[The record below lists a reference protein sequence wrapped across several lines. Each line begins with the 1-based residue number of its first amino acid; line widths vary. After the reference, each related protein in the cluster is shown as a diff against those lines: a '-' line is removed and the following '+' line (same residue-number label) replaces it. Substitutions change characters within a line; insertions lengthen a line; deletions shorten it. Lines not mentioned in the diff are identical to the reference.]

1 MRRVILKLLTFS
13 SFRLSGVV
21 LTTLPAIF
29 FLILFQIGFVPP
41 SNASPAI
48 LHSLKPVWPIKGI
61 ISGAIGVVATFIV
74 CLIGFFRSLSSRR
87 RIETA
92 SQQSWLLQNVID
104 AIPTPVFYK
113 DTSGIYLGCNVAFEK
128 FIGLSR
134 GQIIG
139 KTVYDVSPKDLAD
152 VYHAA
157 DEKLFASGGSQS
169 YENSVVYAD
178 GTRHEVLFHKA
189 VFQKCDGSLGG
200 LVGTFI
206 DITERK
212 RAEAAALYLSHF
224 DLTTELPNQV
234 LFTDRIHQAI
244 AQAHR
249 LEQRFAIICLDLDH
263 FKKINNA
270 YGHSSGDRLLK
281 KVGDRISVCLREDD
295 TVARMGGDSFN
306 LLLPNIGSE
315 EMAAKVAQKI
325 LDNLKVPFD
334 VEDRE
339 VFVTASMGVALYPY
353 DGHDA
358 ATLLKN
364 ADNALQR
371 AKERGRD
378 NHHFFD
384 PAMNARAESQMSLEL
399 RLRRAIEA
407 DEFSL
412 FYQPQIDAVSGMA
425 IGAEALIRWN
435 DPDMGLVLPDLFIPL
450 AEQASLISA
459 IGDWVLHE
467 ACKQSAIWQRS
478 GLPPLRI
485 AINLSPRQ
493 FQRTDLYRNV
503 DRALKDTGLPPECLS
518 LEVTESAVMQD
529 VDHTIETLV
538 RLKNLGVHLAIDD
551 FGTGYSSLSYL
562 RRFPIDLIKVDRS
575 FIMDIPASQDD
586 IAIVSAVIA
595 MAHQLNIKVLAE
607 GVQTLEQ
614 RDILLS
620 HQCDELQGY
629 LFAHPLPA
637 DEFFLWHQSGTR
649 QTAS

>member
-1 MRRVILKLLTFS
+1 MQRVILELKASGF
-13 SFRLSGVV
+13 FRIGGVALAALAVIFMLFQSGFTPSCFASPVV
-21 LTTLPAIF
+21 LHP
-29 FLILFQIGFVPP
+29 
-41 SNASPAI
+41 
-48 LHSLKPVWPIKGI
+48 LKPVWPFKGI
-61 ISGAIGVVATFIV
+61 FIAAISVVAAFFVGLT
-74 CLIGFFRSLSSRR
+74 GFSRFLSNRQR
-87 RIETA
+87 FEGT

-113 DTSGIYLGCNVAFEK
+113 DTDGIYLGCNVAFEK

-134 GQIIG
+134 VQIVG

-157 DEKLFASGGSQS
+157 DEELFAAGGSQS

-178 GTRHEVLFHKA
+178 GSRHEVLFHKA

-212 RAEAAALYLSHF
+212 QAEAAALYLSHF

-263 FKKINNA
+263 FKKINTA

-334 VEDRE
+334 MGDRE

-353 DGHDA
+353 DGQDA

-364 ADNALQR
+364 ADTALQR

-378 NHHFFD
+378 NHYFFD
-384 PAMNARAESQMSLEL
+384 PVMNARSESQMNLEM

-412 FYQPQIDAVSGMA
+412 FFQPQIDTVSGVV

-435 DPDMGLVLPDLFIPL
+435 DPEMGHILPDMFIPL
-450 AEQASLISA
+450 AEQSGLIGP
-459 IGDWVLHE
+459 IGDWVLRE
-467 ACKQSAIWQRS
+467 ACKQAALWQRS

-503 DRALKDTGLPPECLS
+503 DLALKETGLPPACLS
-518 LEVTESAVMQD
+518 LEVTESVAMQD

-538 RLKNLGVHLAIDD
+538 RLKKLGVHLAIDD

-562 RRFPIDLIKVDRS
+562 RRFPIDLIKIDRS
-575 FIMDIPASQDD
+575 FIMDLPESQDD

-637 DEFFLWHQSGTR
+637 DEFFLRHKSGVRLPT
-649 QTAS
+649 S